1 VHAQRAVERPDGAR
15 CGSEYKFQVK
25 ERPGKGP
32 SAGPIYLCVGND
44 ALVELVEA
52 TPPER
57 RKDLVRRGR
66 RDAPPR
72 AGEAFMI

>member
-1 VHAQRAVERPDGAR
+1 M
-15 CGSEYKFQVK
+15 K

-44 ALVELVEA
+44 ALAELVEA

-57 RKDLVRRGR
+57 RKDLVRLPEQSG
-66 RDAPPR
+66 AN
-72 AGEAFMI
+72 ESE